1 LEFNVSARL
10 EFVPFGLQPDLNQIH
25 PQPNS
30 VGANRRSI
38 EPIDVLSRKMDEICI
53 AAVSPLEIAAA
64 LEMDGINDRSSREI
78 YGYDDI
84 FALAEALYCKVPFRQ
99 KSQPLPKQEKVSLV
113 VVFRGLLYAFPGLMM
128 AGFGLTN
135 ANSSYETGL
144 TVTAGLV
151 FGSIFAWAWSQ
162 GMARLGY
169 IKLGQSAPRQ
179 AGRSLLL
186 GLGVGTILVSV
197 LSSSLQLGL
206 GLFDGVMPVIAMTQ
220 TLYSLTAV
228 VLFTLDRPNV
238 LFYFVGPGLAIAFL
252 RWDGVIDLQTT
263 LICAAIWLVS
273 LLVYTMVIAF
283 QHGQKTKAVK
293 VHLFTLS
300 EWIGA
305 VPFVLQGTFSALLLA
320 FNALMS
326 LYGVVTGQLPPS
338 GYAILPLVLSMG
350 FSELELGRYR
360 AAMNHL
366 LHITSDLDQFRIG
379 AQRVFAASLGR
390 NCLVLTVFLAI
401 SGVIGGLMLGSLS
414 ESLVI
419 VLLEGLL
426 LGVGFFAS
434 FILVAH
440 NRVADAV
447 LCTALAVL
455 VRLWLLLVPI
465 DLIGIVN
472 LAQSELIAA
481 AVFAIATL
489 AIARMIVGRLGTLG

>member
-1 LEFNVSARL
+1 MSARL
-10 EFVPFGLQPDLNQIH
+10 EFVPFGLQPNSNQIH
-25 PQPNS
+25 PQAGS

-64 LEMDGINDRSSREI
+64 LEMDGINDRSAREV

-84 FALAEALYCKVPFRQ
+84 FALAEALYFRVPFRQ
-99 KSQPLPKQEKVSLV
+99 KSQPLPKQEKASLV

-135 ANSSYETGL
+135 PDSSYETGL

-151 FGSIFAWAWSQ
+151 FGAIFSWAWSQ

-186 GLGVGTILVSV
+186 GLGAGTVLVSI
-197 LSSSLQLGL
+197 LTSLLQSGL
-206 GLFDGVMPVIAMTQ
+206 GLFDGVMPFIAMTQ
-220 TLYSLTAV
+220 TLYSLAAV

-238 LFYFVGPGLAIAFL
+238 LFYFAGPGLAIAFL
-252 RWDGVIDLQTT
+252 RWDHLINLEMT
-263 LICAAIWLVS
+263 LICAGLWLVS
-273 LLVYTMVIAF
+273 LVVYTMIIAF
-283 QHGQKTKAVK
+283 GFGQKAKVVK
-293 VHLFTLS
+293 VRLFTPS
-300 EWIGA
+300 ELIGA
-305 VPFVLQGTFSALLLA
+305 VPFILQGAFSALLLA

-326 LYGVVTGQLPPS
+326 MYRVENGQFPPS

-350 FSELELGRYR
+350 FSELELARYR

-366 LHITSDLDQFRIG
+366 LHITSDLDQYRIG

-390 NCLVLTVFLAI
+390 YCLVLIVFLSI
-401 SGVIGGLMLGSLS
+401 SGATGGLLLNAFNENLG
-414 ESLVI
+414 I

-426 LGVGFFAS
+426 LGAGFFAS

-440 NRVADAV
+440 NRVADVV

-455 VRLWLLLVPI
+455 VRLWLLLVPT
-465 DLIGIVN
+465 DLVGSTS
-472 LAQSELIAA
+472 LAQSELMAS
-481 AVFAIATL
+481 AVFAILTL
-489 AIARMIVGRLGTLG
+489 AIARVIVGRLGTLG